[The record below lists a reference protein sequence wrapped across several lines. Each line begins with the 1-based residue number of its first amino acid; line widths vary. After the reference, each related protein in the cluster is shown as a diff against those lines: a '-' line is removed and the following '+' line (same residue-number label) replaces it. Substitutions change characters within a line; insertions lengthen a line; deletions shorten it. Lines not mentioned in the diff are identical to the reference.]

1 MASEITFRVYAG
13 DKYVDINTI
22 AEGIDGQALL
32 EVEKGKAWESSV
44 YLSEPNPLKPAQIRS
59 FLTAMKGIIIVDNKA
74 GDAQINISIDDYP
87 SLKVVDGVWH
97 LKLSQELIKKPKDK
111 RRTLA
116 GNLGLFYS
124 LSLYLL
130 EKKYG
135 IISYHSSALV
145 DEKNKLIFINGGE
158 ASSGKSVIMLD
169 FMAHYGKGTE
179 YKVLSTEMGHISI
192 KNGEFMAYSGA
203 AFDNI
208 SLFPNEPEKIQLLN
222 KLFPN
227 TALPDPNAPTE
238 VRGTD
243 GSVKTPISIK
253 DYYASQDSYSSRN
266 GYKLVYLMPTIK
278 MGKPTQPPAI
288 MESKEY
294 GGLFSTLVGAARQKL
309 GQKQPSWLYDERAS
323 LLLPVGAL
331 ATEQEMEAKTIE
343 DSFKKDILQAV
354 VKIEGNPVDF
364 NKKPGEYWSKIV
376 NLLDLK

>member
-1 MASEITFRVYAG
+1 MASEITFRIYAG
-13 DKYVDINTI
+13 DKYVDIKTA
-22 AEGIDGQALL
+22 AEGLDWESLL
-32 EVEKGKAWESSV
+32 EVEKGKGRESSV
-44 YLSEPNPLKPAQIRS
+44 YLREPNSIKPAEIRS
-59 FLTAMKGIIIVDNKA
+59 FLTAMKGIKIVESKA
-74 GDAQINISIDDYP
+74 GDAQINISIDDNP
-87 SLKVVDGVWH
+87 SLKVVEGVWQ
-97 LKLSQELIKKPKDK
+97 LKLSQGLVEKPKDK

-135 IISYHSSALV
+135 IVSYHSSALV
-145 DEKNKLIFINGGE
+145 DEKNRIIFINGGE

-169 FMAHYGKGTE
+169 FMAHYGRGSE

-192 KNGEFMAYSGA
+192 KDGQFRAYSGA

-222 KLFPN
+222 KLFPD
-227 TALPDPNAPTE
+227 TALPDPDAPTE

-243 GSVKTPISIK
+243 GSVKTPISVK
-253 DYYASQDSYSSRN
+253 EYYASQDSYSSRN

-278 MGKPTQPPAI
+278 MGKATRSPAI
-288 MESKEY
+288 MERKEY

-309 GQKQPSWLYDERAS
+309 GQKQPSWIYDERAS

-331 ATEQEMEAKTIE
+331 ATEQEMEAKTVE
-343 DSFKKDILQAV
+343 NSFKKDILQAV

-364 NKKPGEYWSKIV
+364 NKKPGEYWSQIV
-376 NLLDLK
+376 DLLDLN